1 MRKITEKQMKFG
13 QTGIDKINIDIQ
25 SRDEIPQLLLGLQ
38 AIHRDIPLRDNVF
51 RILKSIVPDETS
63 AKTGRPGM
71 DLWKILVLGVLRLN
85 CNFDYDKLLE
95 IANEHKSVREFL
107 GHSIFQFDQRYALQ
121 TLKDNV
127 VLLTPEAMDQISHL
141 VIETGH
147 GIFGKKDHNLF
158 GRCDSFVVETNV
170 HYPTDINLLWDSMR
184 KVITLVSR
192 EFSEL
197 GLTEWRQSGY
207 VLRKLKKLFNKINR
221 LRQSNSKDDKKK
233 AAKQAQ
239 IIAAHQAYVDMAA
252 EYVQRTRQG
261 IAILRDMGIGSV
273 GRMMAIEHFI
283 AHAER
288 QIDQILRRVVDGE
301 TIPHHEKVFSIFEP
315 QTEWISKGKAGVSQE
330 LGLKV
335 CILEDQ
341 YSFILH
347 HQVMEKQT
355 DDQVAVEMVS
365 GAKAKFKRSIGCS
378 FDKGFHSPSNQNN
391 LGGILNHVVLPRKG
405 RLSAEA
411 ETVEHAEN
419 FVRARRKHS
428 AVESAINAL
437 ENHALDQCPDH
448 GLFGFKRYVSLAVL
462 ARNIQ
467 ILGAKIQAKE
477 LKRLRR
483 EEKAVIKMY
492 RKAA

>member
-1 MRKITEKQMKFG
+1 MRKVIEKQLKFG
-13 QTGIDKINIDIQ
+13 QVDIDSIEIDTQ

-38 AIHRDIPLRDNVF
+38 AIYRDIPLRNKIF
-51 RILKSIVPDETS
+51 RILKSIVPETTS
-63 AKTGRPGM
+63 ATNGRPGM

-85 CNFDYDKLLE
+85 CNIDHDKLLE
-95 IANEHKSVREFL
+95 LANEHKSIREFL
-107 GHSIFQFDQRYALQ
+107 GHSIFEFDQRYALQ

-127 VLLTPEAMDQISHL
+127 ALLTPEVMDRINEL
-141 VIETGH
+141 VVKTGH
-147 GIFGKKDHNLF
+147 KMFGKNDDDLF

-170 HYPTDINLLWDSMR
+170 HFPTDINLLWDSMR
-184 KVITLVSR
+184 KVISLIAH

-197 GLTEWRQSGY
+197 GLTEWRQSEY
-207 VLRKLKKLFNKINR
+207 ILRKIKKLFNKANR
-221 LRQSNSKDDKKK
+221 LRQSNSNDEQKK

-239 IIAAHQAYVDMAA
+239 IIAAYQAYVDKAV
-252 EYVQRTRQG
+252 EYIHRTRQS
-261 IAILRDMGIGSV
+261 IAILSDMGMGSV
-273 GRMMAIEHFI
+273 GRIMAIEHFI

-288 QIDQILRRVVDGE
+288 QINQILRRVVNDE

-315 QTEWISKGKAGVSQE
+315 HTEWISKGKAGVSQE

-341 YSFILH
+341 YGFILH
-347 HQVMEKQT
+347 HRVMEKQT

-365 GAKAKFKRSIGCS
+365 GAQAKFERLAGCS
-378 FDKGFHSPSNQNN
+378 FDKGFHSPNNQKD
-391 LGGILNHVVLPRKG
+391 LPVILDLVVLPRKG
-405 RLSAEA
+405 RLSTEA
-411 ETVEHAEN
+411 QIVEHAED
-419 FVRARRKHS
+419 FMRARRKHS

-437 ENHALDQCPDH
+437 ENHALDRCPDH

-477 LKRLRR
+477 LKRQRR
-483 EEKAVIKMY
+483 EEKAAMKSY
-492 RKAA
+492 RQAA

>member
-1 MRKITEKQMKFG
+1 MRKIIEKQLKFG
-13 QTGIDKINIDIQ
+13 QADIDKIKIDIQ

-38 AIHRDIPLRDNVF
+38 AIYRDIALRNEIF
-51 RILKSIVPDETS
+51 RILESIVPDETS
-63 AKTGRPGM
+63 AATGRPGM

-107 GHSIFQFDQRYALQ
+107 GHSIFEFDQRYALQ
-121 TLKDNV
+121 TLKDNI
-127 VLLTPEAMDQISHL
+127 VLMTPEVMEQISRL
-141 VIETGH
+141 VVKTGQDM
-147 GIFGKKDHNLF
+147 FGKKDHNLF

-170 HYPTDINLLWDSMR
+170 HFPTDINLLWDSMR

-207 VLRKLKKLFNKINR
+207 VLRKLKKLFNKANR
-221 LRQSNSKDDKKK
+221 LRQSNSKDDQKKT
-233 AAKQAQ
+233 AKQAQ
-239 IIAAHQAYVDMAA
+239 IIAAYRAYVDMAV
-252 EYVQRTRQG
+252 EYIQRARQS
-261 IAILRDMGIGSV
+261 ISILRDMGIGSV
-273 GRMMAIEHFI
+273 GRIMAIEYFI

-288 QIDQILRRVVDGE
+288 QINQTLRRVVNDE

-315 QTEWISKGKAGVSQE
+315 HTEWISKGKAGVSQE

-341 YSFILH
+341 HGFILH
-347 HQVMEKQT
+347 HRVMEKQT

-365 GAKAKFKRSIGCS
+365 GAKAKFKRLAGCS
-378 FDKGFHSPSNQNN
+378 FDKGFHSPSNQND
-391 LGGILNHVVLPRKG
+391 LAGILDLVVLPRKG
-405 RLSAEA
+405 RLSTEA
-411 ETVEHAEN
+411 EIVEHTED

-437 ENHALDQCPDH
+437 ENHALDRCPDH

-467 ILGAKIQAKE
+467 ILGAKIQTKE

-483 EEKAVIKMY
+483 EENAAMKRY
-492 RKAA
+492 RRAA